1 MANLLQSEMLTRV
14 RRRLDEITIGG
25 EIALTDT
32 DLQDL
37 ASSNFS
43 DDAINNML
51 NDAARNLAARVKAQ
65 YLPDLIETVETTRF
79 HDYQSNR
86 LLGSRVKVTST
97 TYGEVIA
104 TRRTFTGN
112 RKLNA
117 SGREVTEQFPAY
129 IYEDAIL
136 KIFPD
141 PVDSGSST
149 TASADLLRAPGSF
162 FGTTLNQ
169 KNIPV
174 EELDDRFAEA
184 ITQRVLFY
192 CYITLGLVNL
202 AQKAQV
208 AYIKEISPF
217 ILKRARTDAP
227 QQQQQ

>member
-1 MANLLQSEMLTRV
+1 MANLVQADMVTRV

-25 EIALTDT
+25 EVALTDT
-32 DLQDL
+32 NVQDL

-43 DDAINNML
+43 DNDLQNRL

-65 YLPDLIETVETTRF
+65 YLPDLIETVDTTRF

-86 LLGSRVKVTST
+86 ILGSRVKVTST
-97 TYGEVIA
+97 EHGEQIA

-117 SGREVTEQFPAY
+117 SGRAVTTQFPSFV
-129 IYEDAIL
+129 YEDAIL

-141 PVDSGSST
+141 PVDAAST
-149 TASADLLRAPGSF
+149 TSATADLVRAPGSF
-162 FGTTLNQ
+162 FGATLNQ
-169 KNIPV
+169 SNQAIT
-174 EELDDRFAEA
+174 EIDARFSEA

-192 CYITLGLVNL
+192 CYITLGLVEL
-202 AQKAQV
+202 AQRAQR

-227 QQQQQ
+227 QQ